1 MEVSVAA
8 NLKTII
14 EEKGLKQTAV
24 AAKSGFTDQQ
34 FCDMLAG
41 RKIIRA
47 EYIPGIARAL
57 GVSVSD
63 LFATEEDI
71 SRPA

>member
-1 MEVSVAA
+1 MYIDPIAI
-8 NLKTII
+8 NLRAII
-14 EEKGLKQTAV
+14 EDRGLKQTAI

-47 EYIPGIARAL
+47 EYIPRIALAM
-57 GVSVSD
+57 GVTVSD
-63 LFATEEDI
+63 IYAKVED
-71 SRPA
+71 AG